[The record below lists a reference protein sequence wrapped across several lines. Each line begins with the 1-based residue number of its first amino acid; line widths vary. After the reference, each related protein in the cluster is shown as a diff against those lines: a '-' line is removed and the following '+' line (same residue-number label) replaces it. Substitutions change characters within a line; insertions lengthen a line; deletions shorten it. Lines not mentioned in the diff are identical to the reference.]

1 MYSDPVH
8 LYCGCCLLTETN
20 VTTCFHHVFVAP
32 RNLRILSLSASGK
45 SKQDL
50 VFLFSIQD
58 GRGGDDDYWGEG
70 FDQNKNCE
78 QEEKIDKLF
87 DEVGVQR

>member
-1 MYSDPVH
+1 MFFCICHETVE
-8 LYCGCCLLTETN
+8 LIGQLT
-20 VTTCFHHVFVAP
+20 CDHHVFVAP

>member
-1 MYSDPVH
+1 MKQLSWV
-8 LYCGCCLLTETN
+8 GQLT
-20 VTTCFHHVFVAP
+20 CDHHVFVYTP
-32 RNLRILSLSASGK
+32 RNLRSLSLSANGK

-50 VFLFSIQD
+50 VFLFSVQA

>member
-1 MYSDPVH
+1 MRQQTEN
-8 LYCGCCLLTETN
+8 CLAEIN
-20 VTTCFHHVFVAP
+20 VTTCHHHVFDAP

-45 SKQDL
+45 LKQDL
-50 VFLFSIQD
+50 VFLFSVQD

>member
-1 MYSDPVH
+1 MFFCICHETVE
-8 LYCGCCLLTETN
+8 LIGQLT
-20 VTTCFHHVFVAP
+20 CDHHVFVYTP
-32 RNLRILSLSASGK
+32 RNLRILSLSANGK
-45 SKQDL
+45 LKQDL
-50 VFLFSIQD
+50 VFLFSVQV
-58 GRGGDDDYWGEG
+58 GRGGEDDYWGED